1 MATRLNPHS
10 VGIGTRTTAER
21 DGLSASQ
28 GEVTFN
34 IETNSTD
41 FYDGTSWK
49 QNATTGK
56 SIAMSMVFG
65 G

>member
-1 MATRLNPHS
+1 MATRLNPNS

-21 DGLSASQ
+21 DGLSATA

-34 IETNSTD
+34 VDTSSQD
-41 FYDGTSWK
+41 FYDGNSWK

>member
-10 VGIGTRTTAER
+10 VGIGTRTTSER
-21 DGLSASQ
+21 DGLSAFQ

-34 IETNSTD
+34 TDTNATD
-41 FYDGTSWK
+41 FYDGSSWR
-49 QNATTGK
+49 QTATTGK

-65 G
+65 